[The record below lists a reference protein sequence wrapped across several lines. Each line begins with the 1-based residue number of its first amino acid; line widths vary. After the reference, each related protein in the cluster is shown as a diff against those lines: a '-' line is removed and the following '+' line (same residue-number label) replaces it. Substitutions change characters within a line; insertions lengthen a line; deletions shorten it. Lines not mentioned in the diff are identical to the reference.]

1 MKTKVKHLQVKLSPT
16 GKVSVRMSRFV
27 NSFFYKTV
35 NIFFYKTAMVYF
47 AEDNERL
54 FNVQPLY
61 NLMVAVLERPFTISG
76 KHGQQQYI
84 RLQLT
89 RAEALAV
96 TIAIAHSPSAYMIE
110 LKAEILKALAR

>member
-16 GKVSVRMSRFV
+16 GKVSVRMSRV
-27 NSFFYKTV
+27 INSL
-35 NIFFYKTAMVYF
+35 FYKTAMVYF

-61 NLMVAVLERPFTISG
+61 NLMVAVLERPFTMSG

-110 LKAEILKALAR
+110 LKAEILKALAI

>member
-16 GKVSVRMSRFV
+16 GKVSVRMSRV
-27 NSFFYKTV
+27 LNSFFYQ
-35 NIFFYKTAMVYF
+35 TAMVYF

-110 LKAEILKALAR
+110 LKAEILKALAI